1 MKLNLPL
8 SFLGVLG
15 LLLLGTT
22 FQMAQTQWPWP
33 VTPFNQSQEITGNF
47 CEYRDTSPG
56 GHFHNGTDIPK
67 PDGSAV
73 YPVKDGVLT
82 AKSSVGSN
90 AYVRVNDIAY
100 VHIFPNPALSIGDSV
115 FASQTILGTILSGL
129 GHVHLTNGY
138 PGAEKNSMLPN
149 SGLTPLN
156 DPWPPVI
163 RYVQF
168 YLNNTNSMF
177 PGNELSSKVDIV
189 VKVDEANA
197 PPTSP
202 LSRRNNGTYKIGYK
216 ILSADSSTVVY
227 QPPNGGVRFQ
237 FNVKPN
243 DNYVNTVYFQDQSTT
258 SSHVYQVTNNISSD
272 NYWDTA
278 TLPYGDYVVMIFTED
293 TRSNTD
299 TAWVPVTTIEAD
311 NVAPVAPELVYFKET
326 DTGGMQLSWLAN
338 NETDL
343 AGYRL
348 YFSFDNALWSLLR
361 DEEALSASAQ
371 TFTLSQLLNQDVY
384 FRLSA
389 VDNAPLPNESEFS
402 DVYGMSNGSSFLKKV
417 LIVDGFD
424 RTGGGWSAPGHYF
437 AFTHGRAILPHQ
449 VSFDTYANE
458 TVSDSLVNL
467 GDYDAVF
474 WILGDESVSS
484 ETFSAAEQAQVQA
497 YLENGGYLFLSGSE
511 IAYDLDPDGSGSASP
526 EDEQFLHDYLK
537 ADFAADNSQLY
548 SVSGGNSGIFYDMNF
563 DFGTLPYPVASP
575 DVLIPLAG
583 AQACLSYNGSQTAAI
598 QYEGTFG
605 SGTIP
610 GKLLYLAFPFET
622 IEGELTRHRVMA
634 RVFNFFFGL
643 TAISDDANPNP
654 VPAQFAL
661 LPNYPNPFNPETV
674 ISYQLP
680 VFSEVDVTVY
690 NLLGE
695 KVVTLVAERQSAG
708 SYQVLWNGRSRNG
721 AALASGVYL
730 ARFSAVAEGRSPY
743 QETRKLLL
751 VK

>member
-1 MKLNLPL
+1 MRLIHMHTLIR
-8 SFLGVLG
+8 VLG

-22 FQMAQTQWPWP
+22 PQFAQPQWPWP

-82 AKSSVGSN
+82 AKSSAGSN

-129 GHVHLTNGY
+129 GHVHLTNGF
-138 PGAEKNSMLPN
+138 PGGEKNSMLPN

-168 YLNNTNSMF
+168 YFNNTTSMF
-177 PGNELSSKVDIV
+177 PGNELSGKVDIV

-216 ILSADSSTVVY
+216 ILSADSSTVVF
-227 QPPNGGVRFQ
+227 QPPNGGVRFT
-237 FNVKPN
+237 FNVKPS
-243 DNYVNTVYFQDQSTT
+243 DNYVNTVYFQDLSST
-258 SSHVYQVTNNISSD
+258 SDHVYQVTNNLSSD

-278 TLPYGDYVVMIFTED
+278 TLPYGDYVVMVFTED
-293 TRSNTD
+293 TRANTD

-326 DTGGMQLSWLAN
+326 ETGGMQLSWLAN
-338 NETDL
+338 SEEDL

-348 YFSFDNALWSLLR
+348 YFSFDNSVWSLLR
-361 DEEALSASAQ
+361 DEEVLTAAAQ
-371 TFTLSQLLNQDVY
+371 SFTLGQLLNQDVY

-402 DVYGMSNGSSFLKKV
+402 DVYGMSNGSFLKKV

-424 RTGGGWSAPGHYF
+424 RTGGGWNAPGHYF

-458 TVSDSLVNL
+458 AVSDSVVSL

-474 WILGDESVSS
+474 WILGDESVSG
-484 ETFSAAEQAQVQA
+484 ETFSTAEQARVKA

-511 IAYDLDPDGSGSASP
+511 IAYDLDPDGSGSATP

-537 ADFAADNSQLY
+537 ADFAADNSQVY
-548 SVSGGNSGIFYDMNF
+548 SVSGGSNGIFSDMDL
-563 DFGTLPYPVASP
+563 DFGTLPYPVAAP
-575 DVLIPLAG
+575 DVLTPLGG
-583 AQACLSYNGSQTAAI
+583 AQACLSYDGSQAAAI
-598 QYEGTFG
+598 QFEGTFG
-605 SGTIP
+605 SGTVP

-622 IEGELTRHRVMA
+622 IEGELTRHQVMA

-643 TAISDDANPNP
+643 TAIGENDPPSEL
-654 VPAQFAL
+654 PASFAL

-674 ISYQLP
+674 LSYQLP
-680 VFSEVDVTVY
+680 VVCEVDLTIY

-695 KVVTLVAERQSAG
+695 KVAQLVAGRQPAG
-708 SYQVLWNGRSRNG
+708 TYQVLWNGRSQSG

-730 ARFSAVAEGRSPY
+730 ARFSAVAEGQQPY
-743 QETRKLLL
+743 RETRKLLL